1 MKGERPGRGARLWGS
16 LGALVALALCF
27 SLAQPNWNRAQMP
40 AAQVAAPSLAAQ
52 PQAREDALDRFRQ
65 EREQVREMEINQL
78 RAVAA
83 DEAAGEEIRAQAN
96 RQLLQ
101 LTAFMEQE
109 VTLEGLLRAQGF
121 ADVLCTVHADSVNVL
136 VRQMSVTRSESALIL
151 DTAMRETGQAG
162 GSVKVIP
169 VGG

>member
-1 MKGERPGRGARLWGS
+1 MKGERPGRGAKLWGS
-16 LGALVALALCF
+16 LGGLLALALCF
-27 SLAQPNWNRAQMP
+27 ALAQPNWNRAQMP
-40 AAQVAAPSLAAQ
+40 ATQVTAPMEEAQ
-52 PQAREDALDRFRQ
+52 PRAKEDALERFRQ
-65 EREQVREMEINQL
+65 EREQVRQMELEQL

-101 LTAFMEQE
+101 LTECMEQE
-109 VTLEGLLRAQGF
+109 VTLEGLIRAQGF
-121 ADVLCTVHADSVNVL
+121 EDVLCTVHADSVNVL
-136 VRQMSVTRSESALIL
+136 VRQPSVTRAESALIL

-169 VGG
+169 VD